1 MAWCGYKRSDGLGK
15 FTGDRIDEE
24 RAFAGEAEV
33 RVGEIEE
40 ALLSQLGDGGLIF
53 FGEEFAGKALN
64 RSEHEGEAFETPG
77 IVVEG
82 FGGVLGVAEGVDSL
96 EIGRG
101 VADVLVA
108 FAIEGGDGR
117 GAESE
122 VVVARPVALIV
133 AGAVAGESV
142 VGRFV
147 VFESGADE
155 HFVGERKHLG
165 VEFGV
170 VDEVALFKLL
180 EEGGV
185 FFVGEIVG
193 GDVVGLKGESLGEGV
208 LPIDEGLSGNGED
221 KVDVDFE

>member
-1 MAWCGYKRSDGLGK
+1 MAGCGYKRSDNLGK

-33 RVGEIEE
+33 RVGEVEE
-40 ALLSQLGDGGLIF
+40 ALLSKLGDGGLIF
-53 FGEEFAGKALN
+53 LGEEFAGETFN
-64 RSEHEGEAFETPG
+64 RAEHESEAFETPG
-77 IVVEG
+77 FVVEG

-108 FAIEGGDGR
+108 FAIEGGDGGR
-117 GAESE
+117 AESE
-122 VVVARPVALIV
+122 VVVAGPVALIV
-133 AGAVAGESV
+133 AGAIAGESV

-147 VFESGADE
+147 VFESGTDE

-170 VDEVALFKLL
+170 VDEVALFELL

-185 FFVGEIVG
+185 FFVGEVVG

-208 LPIDEGLSGNGED
+208 FPIDEVLAGNGED
-221 KVDVDFE
+221 EVDVDFE

>member
-1 MAWCGYKRSDGLGK
+1 MAWCGYKQSDGLGK

-53 FGEEFAGKALN
+53 FGKEFARETLN
-64 RSEHEGEAFETPG
+64 HAEHEGEAFETPG
-77 IVVEG
+77 FVVEG
-82 FGGVLGVAEGVDSL
+82 FGGVLGVAERVDSL

-108 FAIEGGDGR
+108 FAIEGGDGG
-117 GAESE
+117 GAQSE
-122 VVVARPVALIV
+122 VVIAGPVALIV

-155 HFVGERKHLG
+155 HFVGEREHPG

-185 FFVGEIVG
+185 LFVGEIVG

-208 LPIDEGLSGNGED
+208 FPIDEGLSGNGED
-221 KVDVDFE
+221 EVDVDFE